1 MSLRVPAMLMAA
13 VLAAGACTS
22 GARGS
27 TSTTTTAP
35 STTTATTTAAT
46 RDPGFRTRT
55 KGVLTV
61 ATGRELDPFYVSA
74 GGSLVGGLEYDL
86 ARAVGAYLGV
96 GVRVVPQ
103 PLLSLVTGRDCG
115 CDLYLGQVPATEAL
129 ARSTDL
135 SEPYLTADQAVLV
148 RAGTA
153 ISDAATARA
162 MRWGTELSNA
172 EGVHL
177 VQRQVRPSAPLELYS
192 AGTDL
197 FGALRAGSISA
208 ALVDTPRALVAVA
221 ADPALTLVGRVQT
234 GGAYA
239 AVLPLG
245 SPNTSAL
252 NDLLRRLRD
261 DGTIG
266 LLSRRYLGLDPATV
280 PAIRLS

>member
-1 MSLRVPAMLMAA
+1 MSRRAPAILLATL
-13 VLAAGACTS
+13 LAAGACTS
-22 GARGS
+22 TAKGS

-61 ATGRELDPFYVSA
+61 ATGREVEPFYVSA

-86 ARAVGAYLGV
+86 ARAVGASLGI
-96 GVRVVPQ
+96 GVRVVPR
-103 PLLSLVTGRDCG
+103 PLLDLVTGRDCG
-115 CDLYLGQVPATEAL
+115 CDLYLGQVLATEAL

-148 RAGTA
+148 RAGTV

-162 MRWGTELSNA
+162 MRWGTELRNA
-172 EGVHL
+172 EGVQL

-192 AGTDL
+192 SEPELLA
-197 FGALRAGSISA
+197 ALHAGSIA
-208 ALVDTPRALVAVA
+208 AVLFDAPRALVAVG
-221 ADPALTLVGRVQT
+221 ADPTLALVGRVQT

-266 LLSRRYLGLDPATV
+266 LLARRYLGLDPATV
-280 PAIRLS
+280 PAIKLS